1 MHDAVDQFLAYLKG
15 AWRYRWHAVV
25 VSWLVAIG
33 GWCYVYTLPDRY
45 EASARVYVDTQSVLR
60 PLLAGLTVQP
70 NVDQMVSMMSRTL
83 ISRPNIEKIIRMADL
98 DIKLKTP
105 EDREALILRL
115 GRDLQ
120 IRTTGREN
128 LYTIAYAEKNPQE
141 AKRVVQSLL
150 TLFVEG
156 SLGDKRKD
164 TDSARRFLDEQLK
177 AYSDK
182 LVAAEAAFTEFKR
195 KNVALMAGRAG
206 QDYYA
211 RLGEA
216 QAAVKQSELELREAE
231 NARDAIK
238 RQLSGEAEA
247 PPTLY
252 EGKKPKA
259 AEKQPG
265 AGDDKKQPGAGDEK
279 KPELVAEPANPEL
292 DARIAALE
300 QKLDALRLNYTDR
313 HPDIVGIHRIIAQLK
328 EQKKAEAKAQKGL
341 PPGLVAQQNPFQ
353 QQLSV
358 SLAAAEAS
366 VASVRARVAEYSK
379 RLEALKDAV
388 NMQPQVEA
396 EYVQLT
402 RDYDVTRRNYEGL
415 LGRREQAQ
423 MSGEMESSASVMDFR
438 VIDPPTVPSTPNA
451 PNRPALI
458 TTVMLIALGAG
469 LGIAFV
475 LSQIRPTFSDEK
487 RLRELSGLTV
497 FGTVAM
503 AWTDAQRSK
512 RRKGLVAFL
521 LSFLSLLS
529 AYGTVIAAYTFA

>member
-1 MHDAVDQFLAYLKG
+1 MHDAFDQFLAYLKG
-15 AWRYRWHAVV
+15 AWRYRWYAVV
-25 VSWLVAIG
+25 VSWLVAVG

-70 NVDQMVSMMSRTL
+70 NVDQMISMMSRTL
-83 ISRPNIEKIIRMADL
+83 ISRPNIEKVIRMADL

-120 IRTTGREN
+120 IRTTAQAN

-182 LVAAEAAFTEFKR
+182 LVAAETAFTEFKR
-195 KNVALMAGRAG
+195 KNVALMAGRGG

-265 AGDDKKQPGAGDEK
+265 AGDEK

-328 EQKKAEAKAQKGL
+328 EQKKDEAKAQKGL
-341 PPGLVAQQNPFQ
+341 PPGLAGQQNPFQ

-366 VASVRARVAEYSK
+366 VASVRARVAEYTK

-396 EYVQLT
+396 EFVQLT
-402 RDYDVTRRNYEGL
+402 RDYDVTRANYYGL
-415 LGRREQAQ
+415 LSRREQAQ

-475 LSQIRPTFSDEK
+475 LSQIRPTFNDEK